1 MRFNS
6 LKATEPLRGDSLL
19 FTNKSPGVPG
29 TYLNN
34 LGRTKEWT
42 NLGATQFNS
51 LTTRKWKFTKA
62 ASFYL
67 KLLFTDVIKV
77 IIWI

>member
-34 LGRTKEWT
+34 LGA